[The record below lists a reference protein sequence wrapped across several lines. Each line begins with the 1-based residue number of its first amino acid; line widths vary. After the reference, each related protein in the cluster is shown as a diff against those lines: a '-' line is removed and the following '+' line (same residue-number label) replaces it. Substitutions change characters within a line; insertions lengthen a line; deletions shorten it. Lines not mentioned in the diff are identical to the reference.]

1 MNEDGFLARLQREVE
16 RYGNQKRTA
25 EALGISEQF
34 LTDVLKGRR
43 GPGDKLLKA
52 LGLKKRVEYVRQ

>member
-1 MNEDGFLARLQREVE
+1 MDEDGFKARLLREVE
-16 RYGNQKRTA
+16 RYGNQKKTA

-43 GPGDKLLKA
+43 GPGPKLLEA
-52 LGLKKRVEYVRQ
+52 LGLKKRVEYVRD